1 MGNPHI
7 FILLIAL
14 TVALLVWGVAQM
26 VAQWMDGDRQRLQ
39 QRLSSE
45 WRNVGSG
52 GDVRTLLH
60 RSVRMQQPEL
70 RGVPEFMAR
79 RPFFQKLNRKLLY
92 AFPEAKLTRF
102 LAFTLCLGMI
112 ACSVVT
118 ILTDSV
124 LMGFGSMFA
133 CWYVPFLVLKTK
145 SGRRQKLMGE
155 QIPEGLDFLSR
166 VLKAGHSLS
175 TGIQMMGEE
184 LPNPIGIEFRRT
196 YDQHSLGQ
204 SLEAALKD
212 MANRIDS
219 PDFAFFVSAVLIQRQ
234 TGGDLSEVLK
244 NISTMVRSRIR
255 LEQHVK
261 AITAEG
267 RMTGYIL
274 VAFPVVLFVISYVL
288 NPGYAGILVKTE
300 IGNQLLGLAFGLQML
315 GLFFIRKIIAVKV

>member
-1 MGNPHI
+1 MGSPHL

-14 TVALLVWGVAQM
+14 TVALLVWGLAQM

-45 WRNVGSG
+45 WRGGGGG
-52 GDVRTLLH
+52 GDVRTLMH

-70 RGVPEFMAR
+70 RGVPEFMAK

-92 AFPEAKLTRF
+92 AFPEAKLMRF

-112 ACSVVT
+112 ACSIVT
-118 ILTDSV
+118 LVLDSV
-124 LMGFGSMFA
+124 LFGFGAMFV
-133 CWYVPFLVLKTK
+133 CWYAPFLVLKTR
-145 SGRRQKLMGE
+145 SGRRQRLLSD
-155 QIPEGLDFLSR
+155 QIPEALDFLSR
-166 VLKAGHSLS
+166 ILKAGHSLS

-184 LPNPIGIEFRRT
+184 LPDPIGIEFRRT

-204 SLEAALKD
+204 PLEAALKD

-219 PDFAFFVSAVLIQRQ
+219 ADFAFFVSAVLIQRQ
-234 TGGDLSEVLK
+234 TGGDLSEVLR
-244 NISTMVRSRIR
+244 NISTMVRARIR
-255 LEQHVK
+255 LQQHVK

-274 VAFPVVLFVISYVL
+274 VAFPMVLFVISYVL
-288 NPGYAGILVKTE
+288 NPGYAGVLVRTE
-300 IGNQLLGLAFGLQML
+300 TGIRLLALAFGLQMV

>member
-1 MGNPHI
+1 
-7 FILLIAL
+7 
-14 TVALLVWGVAQM
+14 M
-26 VAQWMDGDRQRLQ
+26 VANWMDSDRQKLQ

-45 WRNVGSG
+45 WR

-70 RGVPEFMAR
+70 RGVPEFMAK

-118 ILTDSV
+118 LVLDSV
-124 LMGFGSMFA
+124 LFGFGAMFA
-133 CWYVPFLVLKTK
+133 CWYAPFLVLKTK
-145 SGRRQKLMGE
+145 SGKRQRLLSD
-155 QIPEGLDFLSR
+155 QIPEALDFLSR
-166 VLKAGHSLS
+166 ILKAGHSLS

-184 LPNPIGIEFRRT
+184 LPSPIGVEFRRT

-204 SLEAALKD
+204 PLEAALKD

-219 PDFAFFVSAVLIQRQ
+219 ADFAFFVSAVLIQRQ
-234 TGGDLSEVLK
+234 TGGDLSEVLR
-244 NISTMVRSRIR
+244 NISTMVRARIR
-255 LEQHVK
+255 LQQHVK

-274 VAFPVVLFVISYVL
+274 VAFPMVLFVISYVL
-288 NPGYAGILVKTE
+288 NPGYAGVLLSTDT
-300 IGNQLLGLAFGLQML
+300 GRQLLGLAFGLQVV
-315 GLFFIRKIIAVKV
+315 GLYFIRKIIAVKV